1 MLCIQKENYCSALF
15 THESGEGGGI
25 TTGRSRPVTTA
36 QLTGRIFAVV
46 PLGGTSPTG
55 IFVLYL
61 RCKLRNVGFFSSEN
75 VEIITVTVRIDSPIY
90 YETKSLRGSNRVTRF
105 AITGKTKDKQ
115 FETVALRSS
124 SKRTPIATLHAMTR
138 ISAARQ
144 LGYGL

>member
-15 THESGEGGGI
+15 THESGWGNHNGPVPAGHHGTVDWPDFCGGATWWHVSHWHI
-25 TTGRSRPVTTA
+25 RTVLALQVA
-36 QLTGRIFAVV
+36 QRRI
-46 PLGGTSPTG
+46 
-55 IFVLYL
+55 
-61 RCKLRNVGFFSSEN
+61 FSSEN

>member
-25 TTGRSRPVTTA
+25 TTGRSRPVT
-36 QLTGRIFAVV
+36 IFAVV